1 MRSLCACAQGA
12 SRAST
17 VRLVLINTSA
27 LNQMQ
32 LRARLHASQTTFV
45 YKLPDLLVGYAE
57 LVRSVLDQHVALKS
71 HL

>member
-1 MRSLCACAQGA
+1 
-12 SRAST
+12 
-17 VRLVLINTSA
+17 
-27 LNQMQ
+27 MQ